1 MCCSLTYKQG
11 KAIIE
16 INGFNSVREAVKHT
30 EDNCINNYFLK
41 VTEEL
46 PE

>member
-1 MCCSLTYKQG
+1 MCCSLQYKEGPRTIVVQ
-11 KAIIE
+11 
-16 INGFNSVREAVKHT
+16 GFNSVREAVKHT
-30 EDNCINNYFLK
+30 EDNGIGNYFLK